1 MVKYSINTGP
11 KIHLEVVFLTEQK
24 NQKPKYYLISD
35 AVGSLVNDIFQS
47 VSVQFPSVDF
57 AVTNFPFVQH
67 DDMLL
72 PILKQARLEHAS
84 IIASFIDKDLNR
96 LALEYCETAGIF
108 YVNVLDRIMSHIV
121 DQTDVQP
128 SGKPGI
134 RHQLDDVYYKRI
146 EALEF
151 AVQND
156 DGQHPKRFVDADIVL
171 LGISRT
177 SKTPLSM
184 YLANMGYKVAN
195 LPLVPESRVPDIIF
209 EIDRSKIIG
218 LTNDVNVLN
227 KFRRERMR
235 SYGIENA
242 STYTDDAR
250 IEKELA
256 YANDL
261 YEKLNCPVINV
272 ADRSIEETATLIMM
286 FFNAKQTNN

>member
-1 MVKYSINTGP
+1 MTQDTHP
-11 KIHLEVVFLTEQK
+11 KT
-24 NQKPKYYLISD
+24 KYYLISD

-57 AVTNFPFVQH
+57 DVTTYPFVQH

-72 PILKQARLEHAS
+72 PILKQAKMENAS
-84 IIASFIDKDLNR
+84 IIASFINKDLNK
-96 LALEYCETAGIF
+96 LAEDYCQMAGLF
-108 YVNVLDRIMSHIV
+108 YLNVLDQII
-121 DQTDVQP
+121 DQIIGQTGVQP

-134 RHQLDDVYYKRI
+134 RHQLDDEYYKRI

-151 AVQND
+151 AVNND
-156 DGQHPKRFVDADIVL
+156 DGQQPKRFIDADIVL

-235 SYGIENA
+235 SYGIEDA
-242 STYTDDAR
+242 SLYTNDAR

-272 ADRSIEETATLIMM
+272 ADRSIEETATLIIM
-286 FFNAKQTNN
+286 FFNSTK